1 MSRARFLLFRTREVV
16 QLESFMDFV
25 EFFFARLKRLCRRQ
39 NQDEVRSV
47 GILSGFFFMINFVV
61 GTGFLSIPY
70 AFYHA
75 GVVSG
80 AITLIFLSFISWN
93 TANWVVETMARAQV
107 SRGRPHGGRPF
118 RSSAYRL

>member
-1 MSRARFLLFRTREVV
+1 
-16 QLESFMDFV
+16 MD
-25 EFFFARLKRLCRRQ
+25 LSWLMRLCRRQ
-39 NQDEVRSV
+39 DRNQIRSV

-61 GTGFLSIPY
+61 GTGFLSVPY

-80 AITLIFLSFISWN
+80 AITLIILSFISWN

-107 SRGRPHGGRPF
+107 SFHV
-118 RSSAYRL
+118 RLNLVGWQSPQTANFLYYSL

>member
-1 MSRARFLLFRTREVV
+1 MNFTWLKGVIAYSACW
-16 QLESFMDFV
+16 
-25 EFFFARLKRLCRRQ
+25 KRLCRRQ
-39 NQDEVRSV
+39 DAGQIRSV

-61 GTGFLSIPY
+61 GTGFLSVPY

-80 AITLIFLSFISWN
+80 AVTLIVLSFISWN

-107 SRGRPHGGRPF
+107 SIDWLTSRRDLSYF
-118 RSSAYRL
+118 KS

>member
-1 MSRARFLLFRTREVV
+1 M
-16 QLESFMDFV
+16 
-25 EFFFARLKRLCRRQ
+25 EFTWLKRLCRRNAKENGTQ
-39 NQDEVRSV
+39 IRSV

-61 GTGFLSIPY
+61 GTGFLSVPY

-80 AITLIFLSFISWN
+80 AVTLIILSFISWN

-107 SRGRPHGGRPF
+107 CHVYGYIQQPYKLH
-118 RSSAYRL
+118 LIIK

>member
-1 MSRARFLLFRTREVV
+1 MK
-16 QLESFMDFV
+16 ESTKIM
-25 EFFFARLKRLCRRQ
+25 ESRRQ
-39 NQDEVRSV
+39 QKIRSV

-61 GTGFLSIPY
+61 GTGFLSVPY

-80 AITLIFLSFISWN
+80 AVTLIFLSFISWN

-107 SRGRPHGGRPF
+107 SHVYGYIVSHVHG
-118 RSSAYRL
+118 

>member
-1 MSRARFLLFRTREVV
+1 MNFTWLKDVV
-16 QLESFMDFV
+16 VYSACM
-25 EFFFARLKRLCRRQ
+25 KRLCRRQ
-39 NQDEVRSV
+39 NDGQIRSV

-61 GTGFLSIPY
+61 GTGFLSVPY

-80 AITLIFLSFISWN
+80 AITLIVLSFISWN

-107 SRGRPHGGRPF
+107 S
-118 RSSAYRL
+118 A

>member
-1 MSRARFLLFRTREVV
+1 
-16 QLESFMDFV
+16 MDFTW
-25 EFFFARLKRLCRRQ
+25 LKRLCRRRNEGQ
-39 NQDEVRSV
+39 TRSV

-80 AITLIFLSFISWN
+80 AITLIVLSFISWN

-107 SRGRPHGGRPF
+107 SVKLVF
-118 RSSAYRL
+118 C